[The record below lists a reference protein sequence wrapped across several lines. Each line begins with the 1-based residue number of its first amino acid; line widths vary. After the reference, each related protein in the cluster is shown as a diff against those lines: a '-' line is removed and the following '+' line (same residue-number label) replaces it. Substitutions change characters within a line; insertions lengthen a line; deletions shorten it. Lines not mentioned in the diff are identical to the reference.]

1 MKLKEF
7 LINKNVGDMLV
18 MYGRDNNLS
27 PSLII
32 ENLIEEFL
40 YNKGYIGVG
49 VEDDEYD
56 VSPADI
62 YAERKSKFST
72 VSKGAVG
79 VMLRYGDLDFGYYDK
94 DEIDD
99 VIDKLL
105 DFSDDELR
113 ELDRNKWKYSKPKY
127 KKFIRE
133 KMENPLLT
141 VEEFLK
147 DRYFGISKVV
157 REYPNRV
164 VSEFYYKNNTIAHF
178 NHNNYSQNQINEV
191 ELFLHGLGGDE
202 LDYIIEH
209 RKSSKLQSSEYLLQY
224 MGKYNQKTDIE
235 KLPYTVIIPSGNVV
249 IQRKGLR
256 FGTHKPDKVGEV
268 WDFLESKR
276 WSKSYSTA
284 GVGIKGK
291 AYLQWLYSEIG
302 KEGAL

>member
-18 MYGRDNNLS
+18 RYGRDNNLS

-40 YNKGYIGVG
+40 YNKGYFDI
-49 VEDDEYD
+49 EIDDDEYD

-62 YAERKSKFST
+62 YAERKSKFT
-72 VSKGAVG
+72 TLSKGTVG
-79 VMLRYGDLDFGYYDK
+79 VLLKYDDLDFGYYEK
-94 DEIDD
+94 NEIDE

-113 ELDRNKWKYSKPKY
+113 ELDRNKWEYSKPKY

-133 KMENPLLT
+133 KMDNPLLT
-141 VEEFLK
+141 VEEFLQDK
-147 DRYFGISKVV
+147 YFCISKVE
-157 REYPNRV
+157 RKYKNRV
-164 VSEFYYKNNTIAHF
+164 VTEFYYKNNTIAHF
-178 NHNNYSQNQINEV
+178 NHNNYSKKQIQEV
-191 ELFLHGLGGDE
+191 EMFLQDLGGDE
-202 LDYIIEH
+202 LDYIVEN
-209 RKSSKLQSSEYLLQY
+209 RKASDLQSSEYLLQY
-224 MGKYNQKTDIE
+224 MGKHNQKVDIE

-256 FGTHKPDKVGEV
+256 FGTHKPDKVKNV
-268 WDFLESKR
+268 WDFLEVKR

-284 GVGIKGK
+284 GVGVSGK
-291 AYLQWLYSEIG
+291 AYLQWLYSEMA